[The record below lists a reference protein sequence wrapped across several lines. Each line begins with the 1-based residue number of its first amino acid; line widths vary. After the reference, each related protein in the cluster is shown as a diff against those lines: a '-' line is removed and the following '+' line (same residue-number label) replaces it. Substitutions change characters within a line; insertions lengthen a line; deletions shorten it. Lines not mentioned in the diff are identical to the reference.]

1 VNGSRGVV
9 YAMLVAFGIFT
20 LAGDQG
26 SRRLANGIARATGQP
41 TTDAAPNEGRLSPQ
55 NLFGWAVLFVILIAL
70 ADIDSTA
77 ALASAFAFLVMVT
90 VLLAFGPDAFNNIT
104 RMLGGQVSTTPTGGA
119 PTGSANRER

>member
-9 YAMLVAFGIFT
+9 YAMLVAFGIFMI
-20 LAGDQG
+20 AGDQG

-41 TTDAAPNEGRLSPQ
+41 TSEPTPNEGRLSPQ

-77 ALASAFAFLVMVT
+77 ELASAFAFLIMVT

-104 RMLGGQVSTTPTGGA
+104 RMLGGSVVAPSSGGDAPNRKPT
-119 PTGSANRER
+119 